1 VVYPEAQEVNSV
13 STGTHAPSPS
23 LVYPSGHTDG
33 TETESGRHVPLPLLW
48 NPVSQTTGIDT
59 GTQFPYPSVFCPDG
73 QLTIVGGL
81 AESIGT
87 QLPSFNVNPEAHET
101 ELAGGRQFPNPS
113 LVKPDGQLEGKGS
126 EITSGTHY
134 LLLSLWKPEL
144 HPDDYGTGIDGVG
157 GAYYTGDYYGA
168 IIYGD

>member
-1 VVYPEAQEVNSV
+1 MVYPEAQEVNSV

-126 EITSGTHY
+126 ETTSGTHY

-157 GAYYTGDYYGA
+157 GAYYTGD
-168 IIYGD
+168 